1 MRIENS
7 FQVPVAPS
15 VAWSLLTD
23 LPRVADCLPG
33 AKLTEA
39 VDERTYRGEVGIKL
53 GPVGMN
59 FQGEMRFTELDEAR
73 GHALARASARDS
85 RNRGNADADIEFSL
99 SPDEQGTHVAIVT
112 ELMLTGQAAQYGRA
126 SGVVKKLSEFMIG
139 RFAKCLRQRLDAVP
153 GPRT

>member
-59 FQGEMRFTELDEAR
+59 FQGEMRFTELDE
-73 GHALARASARDS
+73 
-85 RNRGNADADIEFSL
+85 GNADADIEFSL